1 MVCKHCGATLED
13 GVKFCVECGA
23 KIEEVV
29 EATTGS
35 EVTASEPERVDA
47 EIVDDGAPRMSF
59 DGDEEATA
67 SQTGPAERVQDS
79 SETRGHSS
87 EGGTFSGVGAN
98 SQGPIGYSIASLV
111 CGILSILCCC
121 CGFFGF
127 VLSAAAIGLGI
138 FSLNKNCEGKGFAI
152 AGIACGGT
160 GLLFMIIG
168 VIVGAATGSIGDSL
182 DGLTDIIDSF

>member
-13 GVKFCVECGA
+13 GVKFCTECGA

-35 EVTASEPERVDA
+35 EATASEPERVDA
-47 EIVDDGAPRMSF
+47 EIVDDGAPRMSL
-59 DGDEEATA
+59 DENSESGTDNA
-67 SQTGPAERVQDS
+67 GPAERVQDS
-79 SETRGHSS
+79 SESAGFASKSS
-87 EGGTFSGVGAN
+87 ASIGE
-98 SQGPIGYSIASLV
+98 QGPIGYSIASLV

-160 GLLFMIIG
+160 GLLFMIVG